1 MRKAMRFGMAALL
14 SAGLLASAPAA
25 FASNR
30 SGGGGGVTTEGS
42 CSANS
47 TWKLKVSPENGRLQ
61 VEFEVDQNVIGD
73 TWKVRLSD
81 NGTTFFRGTAVTSGP
96 SGSFEVRR
104 ITNNQAGTDTVT
116 GMAKN
121 VSTGETCMGTASF

>member
-1 MRKAMRFGMAALL
+1 MRKSMRFGMAALL

-25 FASNR
+25 FASDR
-30 SGGGGGVTTEGS
+30 SGGGGGVTKEGT

-61 VEFEVDQNVIGD
+61 VEFEVDQNVVGD

-81 NGTTFFRGTAVTSGP
+81 NGTVFFRGTAVTSGP
-96 SGSFEVRR
+96 SGSFEVRKLT
-104 ITNNQAGTDTVT
+104 TNLAGTDTVV
-116 GMAKN
+116 GAAKN
-121 VSTGETCMGTASF
+121 VSTGETCMGSLSF